1 MESDI
6 NLAEC
11 FSSALTAYRV
21 QDWDCAEAGFHACLE
36 VRAKDK
42 PSEIFLDR
50 IRNFRSNPPSTDW
63 KGTWVFD
70 EK

>member
-21 QDWDCAEAGFHACLE
+21 QDWDSAEARFHACLE
-36 VRAKDK
+36 VCAKDK

-50 IRNFRSNPPSTDW
+50 IRNFRINPPSADW